1 MMEDKE
7 EIIMLKVIM
16 FIVLG
21 LFSILLI
28 GTHTRINEFE
38 SELANYRNIQINVLE
53 GQNEL

>member
-21 LFSILLI
+21 LFSILLV

-38 SELANYRNIQINVLE
+38 SELANFRNNQINVLE
-53 GQNEL
+53 AKNEL